1 MLKVKSHFVPKTSV
15 RFGIGVALLT
25 AAVGLGLS
33 PTAAS
38 AKEIVARLSY
48 HWGPA
53 HTSAIFAKQFADEVS
68 KRSKGRLRIDTF
80 PAGQLFGIREIQGAL
95 TAGSVEMGGVVG
107 IVSYPPI
114 VKNFNIASFPGLFK
128 SFEHQRRFFTE
139 DPGGQKVWNEMQ
151 TKTKTRV
158 VMFNPVGPF
167 MSFSTKSKMDSI
179 ASMKG
184 LKARAL
190 FKTER
195 PRWKALN
202 VKMISLPTRE
212 VYTSLQT
219 GMIDTLNT
227 VPNGLKAYSWWEY
240 LKFGQLP
247 YQAFADAY
255 ITANSAWF
263 DSLDKDLQQLIL
275 DVGKEVGEISSAK
288 IMKASDDLLKEF
300 QSRGGVVTVLEG
312 GAKAEFDKLNADKVF
327 PALTELVD
335 ADVLAAAQA
344 WSKK

>member
-1 MLKVKSHFVPKTSV
+1 MSKIASLNPRKTLV
-15 RFGIGVALLT
+15 RSAAGAALL
-25 AAVGLGLS
+25 AAGLGLGWL
-33 PTAAS
+33 PAAAS
-38 AKEIVARLSY
+38 AAEIVGRLSY

-53 HTSAIFAKQFADEVS
+53 HTSAIFAKEFADEVT

-107 IVSYPPI
+107 IISYPPV
-114 VKNFNIASFPGLFK
+114 VKNFTIASFPGLFK
-128 SFEHQRRFFTE
+128 SFEDQRKFFTE
-139 DPGGQKVWNEMQ
+139 DKVGSRVWNAVSA
-151 TKTKTRV
+151 KTRTRV
-158 VMFNPVGPF
+158 VMYNPVGPF

-255 ITANSAWF
+255 LTANSAWF
-263 DSLDKDLQQLIL
+263 DGLPKDLQQIIL
-275 DVGKEVGEISSAK
+275 DVGKEVGAKSSAQ

-300 QSRGGVVTVLEG
+300 QGRGGVVTVLQG
-312 GAKAEFDKLNADKVF
+312 AAKAEFDKLSDEVVF
-327 PALTELVD
+327 PALAELVD
-335 ADVLAAAQA
+335 ADVLKAAQA

>member
-1 MLKVKSHFVPKTSV
+1 
-15 RFGIGVALLT
+15 
-25 AAVGLGLS
+25 
-33 PTAAS
+33 
-38 AKEIVARLSY
+38 
-48 HWGPA
+48 
-53 HTSAIFAKQFADEVS
+53 
-68 KRSKGRLRIDTF
+68 LRIDVF
-80 PAGQLFGIREIQGAL
+80 PSGQLFGIREIQGAL

-107 IVSYPPI
+107 IISYPPV
-114 VKNFNIASFPGLFK
+114 VKNFTIASFPGLFK
-128 SFEHQRRFFTE
+128 SFDHQRRFFNE
-139 DPGGQKVWNEMQ
+139 DPVGSKVWNQ
-151 TKTKTRV
+151 VSAKTRTRV
-158 VMFNPVGPF
+158 VMYNPVGPF
-167 MSFSTKSKMDSI
+167 MSFSTKSKMDTI

-195 PRWKALN
+195 PRWKALD

-255 ITANSAWF
+255 LAANSAWF
-263 DSLDKDLQQLIL
+263 DGLDKDLQQIIL
-275 DVGKEVGEISSAK
+275 DVGKEVGAKSSAQ

-300 QSRGGVVTVLEG
+300 QGRGGVVTVLQ
-312 GAKAEFDKLNADKVF
+312 GASKAAFDKLSDEVVF
-327 PALTELVD
+327 PALAELVD
-335 ADVLAAAQA
+335 AEVLKAAQA
-344 WSKK
+344 HAKK